1 MSNLAEEMQ
10 DSNEEETGGKK
21 RGSPLLYKG
30 MPSLNPAGRP
40 KKVLEKEKRTNREIR
55 QSSLLEVARK
65 LKPHISK
72 SVMAAVA
79 ILDNKEASEAN
90 KLKAAA
96 FMVTT
101 YRDLLKDIY
110 DLKYSED
117 EGEEVQEKGGAVL
130 SLRVINTE
138 GNE

>member
-1 MSNLAEEMQ
+1 MSNLAEELE
-10 DSNEEETGGKK
+10 DKPR
-21 RGSPLLYKG
+21 RGNPSFYPG
-30 MPSLNPAGRP
+30 MKPLNPNGRP

-79 ILDNKEASEAN
+79 ILDNKEASETN

>member
-1 MSNLAEEMQ
+1 MSNLAEETQ
-10 DSNEEETGGKK
+10 DNNEENGKKK

-72 SVMAAVA
+72 SIMAAVA
-79 ILDNKEASEAN
+79 ILDNKEASETN

-138 GNE
+138 DNE